1 MTQLEKEGL
10 VLSFLVDAT
19 PSHPA
24 FVRWLR
30 GKEKIDPAW
39 LSRFLPS
46 VRCTLEDFNFLCSV
60 VV

>member
-30 GKEKIDPAW
+30 GKEKIDPLW
-39 LSRFLPS
+39 LRQFLKS
-46 VRCTLEDFNFLCSV
+46 ISCTKSDFDYLCSIV
-60 VV
+60 E